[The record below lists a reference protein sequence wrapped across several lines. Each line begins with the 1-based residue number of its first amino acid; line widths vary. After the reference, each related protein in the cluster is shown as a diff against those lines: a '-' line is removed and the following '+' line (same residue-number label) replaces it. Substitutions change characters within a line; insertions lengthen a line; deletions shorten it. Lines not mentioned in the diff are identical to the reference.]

1 MEQAKS
7 ISNMMLFEKF
17 KTGNSFKDAI
27 VFAICMSLMT
37 FLTQQIQVFLIDKFH
52 FIHFQRILY
61 MFSNKNMVS
70 YEGKI
75 TCSTGLYDSQLRQ
88 SSIFTDRFKA
98 IWEHIIKNI
107 SSNAQIHSIKEH
119 TLYKKRNT
127 CDENNNDTMYMVNQY
142 DRFLVSKELDIYA
155 YTYAITSDDGGEKN
169 DEGLKGSKNKI
180 EKIVIELFSYKNSI
194 ETIKEFVE
202 DITAKYT
209 SLINDSRNN
218 KRFIY
223 TLTKIKYEDCPC
235 ECWDENLF
243 ESTRTFKNLFFEGK
257 MDVIEKVD
265 YFLKNKEWYYNIG
278 IPYSLGIGLHGPP
291 GTGKTSFIKALANY
305 TGRHIVAIS
314 LKLVKSKKQLDAV
327 FFEQRYNTDN
337 KKGAIGFDKKIIVFE
352 DIDCIGDI
360 VLDRDKKK
368 KDSNVVLAKTVEGV
382 DISTAIT
389 KMVTPLEDPPLTLD
403 DILELWDGLRETPG
417 RIMIMSSNHYADLDP
432 ALKRPGRIDITMKL
446 SYASRKIIGEMYEH
460 LFCAPLDP
468 HVLEGVNDYFYT
480 PAEIINIYINSE
492 QNSQRFLERVLQNR
506 HV

>member
-75 TCSTGLYDSQLRQ
+75 TCTTGLYDRQLRQ

-98 IWEHIIKNI
+98 IWEHIIQNI
-107 SSNAQIHSIKEH
+107 SSDAQIHSIKEH
-119 TLYKKRNT
+119 TLYKKKNSY
-127 CDENNNDTMYMVNQY
+127 DENNNNTMYMVNQY
-142 DRFLVSKELDIYA
+142 DRFVVSKELDIYA
-155 YTYAITSDDGGEKN
+155 YTYNTTSDDGGEKN
-169 DEGLKGSKNKI
+169 DEGVKGSNNKI
-180 EKIVIELFSYKNSI
+180 EKVVIELFSYKNNI

-209 SLINDSRNN
+209 SFINNSRNN

-223 TLTKIKYEDCPC
+223 TLTKINYEDCPC
-235 ECWDENLF
+235 ECWDENIF

-257 MDVIEKVD
+257 LGVIEKVD

-314 LKLVKSKKQLDAV
+314 LKLVKSKKQLASV

-337 KKGAIGFDKKIIVFE
+337 KKGSIGFDKKIIVFE

-360 VLDRDKKK
+360 VMDRDKKK
-368 KDSNVVLAKTVEGV
+368 KDNNVVLMK
-382 DISTAIT
+382 DIDGIDIATAIT
-389 KMVTPLEDPPLTLD
+389 KIKSPLEDPPLTLD

-432 ALKRPGRIDITMKL
+432 ALKRPGRIDITMNL

-460 LFCAPLDP
+460 LFYETLDP
-468 HVLEGVNDYFYT
+468 HVLEGVNDCFYT

-492 QNSQRFLERVLQNR
+492 QNSQRFVERVLQNE